1 MYLQVT
7 LPALSNGERWCPRV
21 GLALLKNVEIEIGG
35 QRIDR
40 HYGDWINIWNELS
53 LPLGRKQGWQRM
65 VGQSVTG
72 EHPNGYLNGNYGSPE
87 TVLTIP
93 LEFWFNR
100 NYGLALPLIALQYH
114 EVKLNIELRSLA
126 ELSHWDKPIN
136 SEKHIVNASLW
147 VDYIYLDTDERRR
160 FAQVSHEYLIEQVQV
175 HEQSISVGHTQSKI
189 DLSFNHPVKE
199 LVWVIQYD
207 GMINGNGDFDNG
219 SNGEAFRIYKNLWF
233 NYSDRFEDSFYG
245 PNFLA
250 AGNNDIPALKN
261 NCTSAK
267 LQLNGHDRF
276 AERNGDYFNSVQPF
290 QHHENA
296 PQSRGINVYSFA
308 LKPEDIQPSGTCNF
322 SRIDTA
328 VLTLGHANLG
338 NRAAKARIYAINY
351 NVLRI
356 TSGMAGLAYSN

>member
-1 MYLQVT
+1 V
-7 LPALSNGERWCPRV
+7 
-21 GLALLKNVEIEIGG
+21 
-35 QRIDR
+35 
-40 HYGDWINIWNELS
+40 
-53 LPLGRKQGWQRM
+53 
-65 VGQSVTG
+65 
-72 EHPNGYLNGNYGSPE
+72 
-87 TVLTIP
+87 
-93 LEFWFNR
+93 
-100 NYGLALPLIALQYH
+100 
-114 EVKLNIELRSLA
+114 NIELRSLA
-126 ELSHWDKPIN
+126 EVSHYDSPIN

-175 HEQSISVGHTQSKI
+175 HEQSISAGHTQSKI

-219 SNGEAFRIYKNLWF
+219 SQNPIYFRVYKNLWF
-233 NYSDRFEDSFYG
+233 NYTNRFENNDFE
-245 PNFLA
+245 NFLVLDVESP
-250 AGNNDIPALKN
+250 NIKN

-276 AERNGDYFNSVQPF
+276 AERSGDYFNNVQPF
-290 QHHENA
+290 QHHENV

-356 TSGMAGLAYSN
+356 MSGMAGLAFSN

>member
-1 MYLQVT
+1 
-7 LPALSNGERWCPRV
+7 
-21 GLALLKNVEIEIGG
+21 
-35 QRIDR
+35 
-40 HYGDWINIWNELS
+40 
-53 LPLGRKQGWQRM
+53 M
-65 VGQSVTG
+65 VGHAILG
-72 EHPNGYLNGNYGSPE
+72 ENPVSGNLYSGYGAPE

-114 EVKLNIELRSLA
+114 EVKVNIELRSLA
-126 ELSHWDKPIN
+126 EVTHHLYPMN

-175 HEQSISVGHTQSKI
+175 HEQSISAGHTQSQI

-207 GMINGNGDFDNG
+207 GMINGNGDFGN
-219 SNGEAFRIYKNLWF
+219 IKNFWF
-233 NYSDRFEDSFYG
+233 NYTEG
-245 PNFLA
+245 EE
-250 AGNNDIPALKN
+250 NNDYYHFLVNDIDESPAMRN

-276 AERNGDYFNSVQPF
+276 AERNGDYFDTVQPF
-290 QHHENA
+290 QHHENV

-322 SRIDTA
+322 SRIDNA

-356 TSGMAGLAYSN
+356 MSGMAGLAFSN